1 MRISMKQKGLI
12 ALLILIIIAVIWAI
26 WFMYKSPSSLIL
38 YGNVDIRTVNSSF
51 RVSGRLIQ
59 LNHEEGDSIKQGD
72 LLAKLDAKP
81 YQIALNKAKAN
92 LMVKQ
97 AQLDLMLTGYRKE
110 EVAQAAAQ
118 VLQYQASYD
127 YAENNYQRMVK
138 LMKSSSISKDQLE
151 NSLTLRNQAN
161 ANLQTAKQKLDQLT
175 NGYRKEEIEAAQAT
189 VQAAKAELDQA
200 ELNLSDTE
208 LYAPTD
214 GTILTRAV
222 ESGTM
227 LTAGTPIYAISIDR
241 PVWVRAYIDEVNL
254 HQAIPGKTVYV
265 YTDSQPDKPYIG
277 QIGFVS
283 PTAEFTPKTVETPVL
298 RTDLVYRLRIQIRQ
312 TGDGQANDMLRQGMP
327 VTIKFAE

>member
-1 MRISMKQKGLI
+1 MTKKRLI
-12 ALLILIIIAVIWAI
+12 PLLLLIIILISGAI
-26 WFMYKSPSSLIL
+26 WFINKSPPSLVL

-51 RVSGRLIQ
+51 RVSGRLMQ
-59 LNHEEGDSIKQGD
+59 LNYEEGDHIKQGD
-72 LLAKLDAKP
+72 LLAKLDANP
-81 YQIALNKAKAN
+81 YQNAVNQAKAN

-97 AQLDLMLTGYRKE
+97 AQLDLMINGYRKE

-118 VLQYQASYD
+118 VLQNQASYD

-138 LMKSSSISKDQLE
+138 LMKSLSISKDQLE

-161 ANLQTAKQKLDQLT
+161 ANLQTAKQKFDQLT

-189 VQAAKAELDQA
+189 LQAAQAELDQA
-200 ELNLSDTE
+200 ELNLLDTE
-208 LYAPTD
+208 LYSPTD

-227 LTAGTPIYAISIDR
+227 LTAGSPIYAISIDR

-254 HQAIPGKTVYV
+254 HQAIPGRTVYV

-312 TGDGQANDMLRQGMP
+312 TGEGQADDMLRQGMP
-327 VTIKFAE
+327 VTIKFAQ

>member
-1 MRISMKQKGLI
+1 MTKKRLI
-12 ALLILIIIAVIWAI
+12 PLLLLIIILISGAI
-26 WFMYKSPSSLIL
+26 WFINKSPSSLVL

-51 RVSGRLIQ
+51 RVSGRLMQ
-59 LNHEEGDSIKQGD
+59 LNYEEGDHIKQGD
-72 LLAKLDAKP
+72 LLAKLNAKP
-81 YQIALNKAKAN
+81 YQNVVNQAKAN

-97 AQLDLMLTGYRKE
+97 AQLDLMINGYRKE

-118 VLQYQASYD
+118 VLQNQASYD

-138 LMKSSSISKDQLE
+138 LMKSLSISKDQLE

-161 ANLQTAKQKLDQLT
+161 ANLQTAKQKFDQLT

-189 VQAAKAELDQA
+189 LQAAQAELDQA
-200 ELNLSDTE
+200 ELNLLDTE

-227 LTAGTPIYAISIDR
+227 LTAGSPIYAISIDR

-254 HQAIPGKTVYV
+254 HQAIPGRTVYV
-265 YTDSQPDKPYIG
+265 YTDSQPDKTYIG

-312 TGDGQANDMLRQGMP
+312 TGEGQADDMLRQGMP
-327 VTIKFAE
+327 VTIKFAQ

>member
-1 MRISMKQKGLI
+1 MKKKQLI
-12 ALLILIIIAVIWAI
+12 PLILLFILAI
-26 WFMYKSPSSLIL
+26 SCIVWFIYKSPASLVL

-51 RVSGRLIQ
+51 RVSGRLMQ
-59 LNHEEGDSIKQGD
+59 LNHEEGDDIKQGD

-81 YQIALNKAKAN
+81 YQIALDQAKAN
-92 LMVKQ
+92 LMMQQ
-97 AQLDLMLTGYRKE
+97 AQLDLVTTGYRKE

-127 YAENNYQRMVK
+127 YAESNYQRMAT
-138 LMKSSSISKDQLE
+138 LIKSASISKDQLD
-151 NSLTLRNQAN
+151 NSLTLRNQAK

-175 NGYRKEEIEAAQAT
+175 NGYRKEDIESAQAT
-189 VQAAKAELDQA
+189 VAVAKAQLEQA

-222 ESGTM
+222 EPGTM
-227 LTAGTPIYAISIDR
+227 LSAGTPIYAISLDR

-254 HQAIPGKTVYV
+254 SQAVPGRTVYV
-265 YTDSQPDKPYIG
+265 YTDSQPDRPYIG

-298 RTDLVYRLRIQIRQ
+298 RTDLVYRLRIQINQ
-312 TGDGQANDMLRQGMP
+312 TGEGQADEMLRQGMP
-327 VTIKFAE
+327 VTIKFSQ

>member
-1 MRISMKQKGLI
+1 MTKKRLI
-12 ALLILIIIAVIWAI
+12 PLLLLIIILISGAI
-26 WFMYKSPSSLIL
+26 WFINKSPSSLVL

-51 RVSGRLIQ
+51 RVSGRLMQ
-59 LNHEEGDSIKQGD
+59 LNYEEGDHIKQGD
-72 LLAKLDAKP
+72 LLAKLDVKP
-81 YQIALNKAKAN
+81 YQNAFNQAKAN

-97 AQLDLMLTGYRKE
+97 AQLDLMINGYRKE

-118 VLQYQASYD
+118 VLQNQASYD

-138 LMKSSSISKDQLE
+138 LMKSLSISKDQLE

-161 ANLQTAKQKLDQLT
+161 ANLQTAKQKFDQLT

-189 VQAAKAELDQA
+189 LQAAQAELDQA
-200 ELNLSDTE
+200 ELNLLDTE

-227 LTAGTPIYAISIDR
+227 LTAGSPIYAISIDR
-241 PVWVRAYIDEVNL
+241 PVWVRAYIDEINL
-254 HQAIPGKTVYV
+254 HQAIPGRTVYV
-265 YTDSQPDKPYIG
+265 YTDSQPDKTYIG

-312 TGDGQANDMLRQGMP
+312 TGEGQADDMLRQGMP
-327 VTIKFAE
+327 VTIKFAQ

>member
-1 MRISMKQKGLI
+1 MTKKRLI
-12 ALLILIIIAVIWAI
+12 PLLLLIIILISGAI
-26 WFMYKSPSSLIL
+26 WFINKSPSSLVL

-51 RVSGRLIQ
+51 RVSGRLMQ
-59 LNHEEGDSIKQGD
+59 LNYEEGDHIKQGD

-81 YQIALNKAKAN
+81 YQNAFNQAKAN

-97 AQLDLMLTGYRKE
+97 AQLDLMINGYRKE
-110 EVAQAAAQ
+110 EIAQAAAQ
-118 VLQYQASYD
+118 VLQNQASYD

-138 LMKSSSISKDQLE
+138 LMKSLSISKDQLE

-161 ANLQTAKQKLDQLT
+161 ANLQTAKQKFDQLT

-189 VQAAKAELDQA
+189 LQAAQAELDQA
-200 ELNLSDTE
+200 ELNLLDTE

-227 LTAGTPIYAISIDR
+227 LTAGSPIYAISIDR

-254 HQAIPGKTVYV
+254 HQAIPGRTVYV

-312 TGDGQANDMLRQGMP
+312 TGEGQADDMLRQGMP
-327 VTIKFAE
+327 VTIKFAQ